1 MADEESQR
9 HLQAMEQAKQ
19 LLLMDAITTDEY
31 AELMR
36 CHQAYIDQSGGG
48 ASRAAQGAASSASAS
63 SSSLSLSAKMKN
75 DAARRGEDGRRREEE
90 GGGGAGTGGGGGGGG
105 GGARKKGEGEGEGE
119 GEEVRGKKIP
129 SSPSKKLKKKRDP
142 KKKNIA
148 EKNWLS
154 HYLASHFSSF
164 DDLHDKTKSTWVE
177 AMEKTNIEAGTRVME
192 QGDKD
197 GR

>member
-1 MADEESQR
+1 M
-9 HLQAMEQAKQ
+9 
-19 LLLMDAITTDEY
+19 
-31 AELMR
+31 
-36 CHQAYIDQSGGG
+36 
-48 ASRAAQGAASSASAS
+48 
-63 SSSLSLSAKMKN
+63 SLSEKIKN
-75 DAARRGEDGRRREEE
+75 DAASRGEDGRRREEE
-90 GGGGAGTGGGGGGGG
+90 GGAEG
-105 GGARKKGEGEGEGE
+105 GGARKKGEGE
-119 GEEVRGKKIP
+119 RKKRDP

-154 HYLASHFSSF
+154 HYLASHFSSY

-197 GR
+197 GRWVSSIFFFIFF